1 MRSARPAPA
10 PSAGAPPP
18 AGFGS
23 LTATQRR
30 LGRDWRLA
38 AVFLAPTAV
47 LVGGLVLVP
56 IAWSVVTST
65 MERHGQE
72 SVFVGLANYL
82 ALADDEQFR
91 TGVVN
96 SFVFTAYAEVF
107 KVVLGLSAA
116 LLLHQLRRGRAV
128 LAGLLLLPW
137 VVPTVVTAFSW
148 QSLLDP
154 IFGSVNLLL
163 TESGIGPLLA
173 KAHLV
178 DSWPAG
184 WLSEASL
191 AMPSVILVN
200 VWKGVPFFTV
210 AFLAGLKA
218 IPADLYEAATV
229 DGASPWQ
236 RFVHVTLPGLRH
248 VITVTV
254 TLSSIWTFNNFDL
267 IWLLTQGGPGDATAP
282 YVLVAYSKAILQL
295 QYGAGA
301 AVTLVMLPVIGGL
314 VYFLVR
320 LLHRDVGA
328 APTRRVRRAR
338 RASRA
343 PGGQRTA
350 AGGRRAW
357 TTARAWLAGRARTAR
372 KAGPWVVAATV
383 TALLAWVSPH
393 IIWKAALVLGVIL
406 LIAVAVGR
414 VVSAFQTRGRR
425 QASSLVSGLA
435 SGLALVGLLVFVLV
449 PLYWIAVTAFKS
461 EGQIVMR
468 TNDLWPTPWTLQQFT
483 DLFATKPFGR
493 WYVNTLLVSLASTV
507 VALVCAAL
515 AGYALARLRFRGAQG
530 FTVTVLITYVM
541 PGALLFIPLYQL
553 LIEVRLTDSLWSLVV
568 TYPTFTLPFA
578 TWLLTGYFSSIPV
591 DLEEAA
597 LVDGCTRLQAFR
609 RVMLPLAKPGLLAVA
624 LFTLTNAWNE
634 FLFAFVFITKDE
646 YKTLPVGMQSMITG
660 DVVPQGQL
668 AAASLLVSIPVV
680 IMYAFGQRFLTEGLT
695 AGAVKG

>member
-1 MRSARPAPA
+1 MSSVRPARVPTA
-10 PSAGAPPP
+10 ARKTPPSGP
-18 AGFGS
+18 GS

-38 AVFLAPTAV
+38 ALFLAPMAV

-56 IAWSVVTST
+56 IARSIITST
-65 MERHGQE
+65 TERHGQE
-72 SVFVGLANYL
+72 SVFVGADNYL
-82 ALADDEQFR
+82 ALIGDDQFH

-96 SFVFTAYAEVF
+96 SFVFTAYAEIF
-107 KVVLGLSAA
+107 KVVLGLAAA
-116 LLLHQLRRGRAV
+116 LLLHHRRRGRAV
-128 LAGLLLLPW
+128 LAGLLLVPW

-148 QSLLDP
+148 RALLDP
-154 IFGSVNLLL
+154 IFGSVNTLL
-163 TESGIGPLLA
+163 TSTGIGPLLVDL
-173 KAHLV
+173 HLV

-184 WLSEASL
+184 WLSDPEL

-210 AFLAGLKA
+210 CFLAGLKA
-218 IPADLYEAATV
+218 IPTDLYEAATI
-229 DGASPWQ
+229 DGASSWQ
-236 RFVHVTLPGLRH
+236 RFANVTLPGLRH

-267 IWLLTQGGPGDATAP
+267 VWLLTQGGPGDVTAP

-314 VYFLVR
+314 VFVLVR
-320 LLHRDVGA
+320 LLRQDSGA
-328 APTRRVRRAR
+328 RLPRAR
-338 RASRA
+338 RAARWVGTRWA
-343 PGGQRTA
+343 PTA
-350 AGGRRAW
+350 RRA
-357 TTARAWLAGRARTAR
+357 L
-372 KAGPWVVAATV
+372 PWVITAVV
-383 TALLAWVSPH
+383 TGLLFWASPQ
-393 IIWKAALVLGVIL
+393 IFWKAAVVLGVIL
-406 LIAVAVGR
+406 LVAAAVGR
-414 VVSAFQTRGRR
+414 VVSALNSRGGRR
-425 QASSLVSGLA
+425 SSSVVSGLGSWVA
-435 SGLALVGLLVFVLV
+435 LAGLLFFVLG

-461 EGQIVMR
+461 EGQVVMR
-468 TNDLWPTPWTLQQFT
+468 TDDLWPTPWTMEQFSA
-483 DLFATKPFGR
+483 LFANQPFGR
-493 WYVNTLLVSLASTV
+493 WYLNTILVSAASTA

-530 FTVTVLITYVM
+530 FTVTVLLTYVM
-541 PGALLFIPLYQL
+541 PGALLFIPLYQM
-553 LIEVRLTDSLWSLVV
+553 LIGARLTDSLWSLVV

-578 TWLLTGYFSSIPV
+578 TWLLVGYFSSIPV
-591 DLEEAA
+591 ELEEAA
-597 LVDGCTRLQAFR
+597 LVDGCTRLQAFG
-609 RVMLPLAKPGLLAVA
+609 RVVLPLAKPGLLAVA

-646 YKTLPVGMQSMITG
+646 YKTLPVGMQSMIAG

-680 IMYAFGQRFLTEGLT
+680 IMYALGQRFLTEGLT

>member
-1 MRSARPAPA
+1 VRSVRPAPA
-10 PSAGAPPP
+10 PVTRASSPPGP
-18 AGFGS
+18 GS

-38 AVFLAPTAV
+38 ALFLAPTAV
-47 LVGGLVLVP
+47 LVGALVLVP
-56 IAWSVVTST
+56 IARSIVTST
-65 MERHGQE
+65 TERHGQD
-72 SVFVGLANYL
+72 SVFVGLGNYI
-82 ALADDEQFR
+82 ALAGDEQFR

-116 LLLHQLRRGRAV
+116 LLLHRLRRGRAL
-128 LAGLLLLPW
+128 LAGLLLVPW

-148 QSLLDP
+148 RSLLDP
-154 IFGSVNLLL
+154 IFGSVNTLL
-163 TESGIGPLLA
+163 TDSGIGPLLA
-173 KAHLV
+173 TAHLV

-184 WLSEASL
+184 WLSDESL

-200 VWKGVPFFTV
+200 VWKGVPFFTIC
-210 AFLAGLKA
+210 FLAGLKA
-218 IPADLYEAATV
+218 IPADQYEAATI

-267 IWLLTQGGPGDATAP
+267 IWLLTQGGPGDVTAP

-301 AVTLVMLPVIGGL
+301 AVTLVILPVIGAL
-314 VYFLVR
+314 MFVLVR
-320 LLHRDVGA
+320 LLRQDAGTK
-328 APTRRVRRAR
+328 PPRRT
-338 RASRA
+338 
-343 PGGQRTA
+343 RTA
-350 AGGRRAW
+350 RWIG
-357 TTARAWLAGRARTAR
+357 TARWAGTAR
-372 KAGPWVVAATV
+372 KALPWVVAAAV
-383 TALLAWVSPH
+383 AALLAWASPQ
-393 IIWKAALVLGVIL
+393 IFWKAAVVLGVIL
-406 LIAVAVGR
+406 LVAAAVGR
-414 VVSAFQTRGRR
+414 VVSAFQARGGRR
-425 QASSLVSGLA
+425 ASSLVSGLG
-435 SGLALVGLLVFVLV
+435 SGVALAGLLAFALG

-461 EGQIVMR
+461 ESQVVTR
-468 TNDLWPTPWTLQQFT
+468 DHDLWPTPWTLEQF
-483 DLFATKPFGR
+483 DALFTNQPFGR
-493 WYVNTLLVSLASTV
+493 WYLNTVLVSAASTA
-507 VALVCAAL
+507 VALACAVL
-515 AGYALARLRFRGAQG
+515 GGYALARLRFRGAQG
-530 FTVTVLITYVM
+530 FTVTVLLTYVM

-553 LIEVRLTDSLWSLVV
+553 LIGVRLTDSLWSLVL

-578 TWLLTGYFSSIPV
+578 TWLLTGYFASIPV
-591 DLEEAA
+591 DLDESA
-597 LVDGCTRLQAFR
+597 LVDGCTRIQAFR
-609 RVMLPLAKPGLLAVA
+609 RVVLPLAKPGLLAVA

-646 YKTLPVGMQSMITG
+646 YKTLPVGMQSMIAG

>member
-1 MRSARPAPA
+1 MTSVRPAPTPASGASPRPRPGPRTA
-10 PSAGAPPP
+10 PG
-18 AGFGS
+18 
-23 LTATQRR
+23 RR

-38 AVFLAPTAV
+38 ATFLAPTAV
-47 LVGGLVLVP
+47 LVGVLVLLP

-65 MERHGQE
+65 TERHGQD

-82 ALADDEQFR
+82 ALTDDEQFH

-116 LLLHQLRRGRAV
+116 LLLHHRRRGRAV

-148 QSLLDP
+148 RALLDP
-154 IFGSVNLLL
+154 IFGSVNTLL
-163 TESGIGPLLA
+163 TESGIGPLLVR
-173 KAHLV
+173 AHLV

-184 WLSEASL
+184 WLSEAAL
-191 AMPSVILVN
+191 AMPSVIGVN

-218 IPADLYEAATV
+218 IPTELYEAATV
-229 DGASPWQ
+229 DGASPWR
-236 RFVHVTLPGLRH
+236 RFLHVTLPGLRH

-301 AVTLVMLPVIGGL
+301 AVTLVMLPVIGVL
-314 VYFLVR
+314 VFLLVR
-320 LLHRDVGA
+320 LLRRDSGV
-328 APTRRVRRAR
+328 APPRRAR
-338 RASRA
+338 KPRPARSPRTTRTV
-343 PGGQRTA
+343 RTA
-350 AGGRRAW
+350 
-357 TTARAWLAGRARTAR
+357 L
-372 KAGPWVVAATV
+372 PWAVAAATA
-383 TALLAWVSPH
+383 ALLAWASPH
-393 IIWKAALVLGVIL
+393 IFWKAAVLLGVFL
-406 LIAVAVGR
+406 LIAAAVGR
-414 VVSAFQTRGRR
+414 VVSALGARGSRR
-425 QASSLVSGLA
+425 ASSLVSGLA
-435 SGLALVGLLVFVLV
+435 SWVALAGLLVFVLA
-449 PLYWIAVTAFKS
+449 PLYWIFVTAFKS
-461 EGQIVMR
+461 DGQIVLHAR
-468 TNDLWPTPWTLQQFT
+468 DLWPTPWTTQQFV

-493 WYVNTLLVSLASTV
+493 WYLNTVLVSVASTV

-530 FTVTVLITYVM
+530 FTVTVLVTYVM

-553 LIEVRLTDSLWSLVV
+553 LIGMRLTDSLWSLVV

-578 TWLLTGYFSSIPV
+578 TWLLAGYFASIPIE
-591 DLEEAA
+591 LEEAA

-609 RVMLPLAKPGLLAVA
+609 RVVLPLAKPGLLAVG

-680 IMYAFGQRFLTEGLT
+680 LMYAFGQRFLTEGLT

>member
-1 MRSARPAPA
+1 MSSVRTAPVPAAAASPL
-10 PSAGAPPP
+10 PGR
-18 AGFGS
+18 GS
-23 LTATQRR
+23 LTPTQRR

-38 AVFLAPTAV
+38 ALFLAPTAV

-56 IAWSVVTST
+56 IARSVFTST
-65 MERHGQE
+65 TERHGPD
-72 SVFVGLANYL
+72 SVFVGLDNYI
-82 ALADDEQFR
+82 ALAGDEQFR
-91 TGVVN
+91 TGVEN

-107 KVVLGLSAA
+107 KVVLGLAAA
-116 LLLHQLRRGRAV
+116 LLLHHRRRGRAV

-148 QSLLDP
+148 RSLLDP
-154 IFGSVNLLL
+154 IFGSVNALL

-173 KAHLV
+173 GAHLV

-184 WLSEASL
+184 WLSDPSL

-210 AFLAGLKA
+210 TFLAGLKA
-218 IPADLYEAATV
+218 IPADLYEAATI
-229 DGASPWQ
+229 DGASSLR

-314 VYFLVR
+314 VFVLVR
-320 LLHRDVGA
+320 SMRRDAGA
-328 APTRRVRRAR
+328 APRR
-338 RASRA
+338 
-343 PGGQRTA
+343 P
-350 AGGRRAW
+350 AGK
-357 TTARAWLAGRARTAR
+357 LR
-372 KAGPWVVAATV
+372 KARPWVIAGAV
-383 TALLAWVSPH
+383 ALLLLWASPQ
-393 IIWKAALVLGVIL
+393 IFWKAAVVLGGIL
-406 LIAVAVGR
+406 LIALAVGR
-414 VVSAFQTRGRR
+414 VVSALPTRGHRR
-425 QASSLVSGLA
+425 ASSLVSNLGSGVALA
-435 SGLALVGLLVFVLV
+435 GLLAFGLG

-461 EGQIVMR
+461 EDQIVMHYS
-468 TNDLWPTPWTLQQFT
+468 DLWPTPWTLQQFT
-483 DLFATKPFGR
+483 DLFANQPFGR
-493 WYVNTLLVSLASTV
+493 WYVNTIVVSLASTT

-530 FTVTVLITYVM
+530 FTVTVLLTYVM

-553 LIEVRLTDSLWSLVV
+553 LIGVRLTDSLWSLVL

-591 DLEEAA
+591 ELEEAA
-597 LVDGCTRLQAFR
+597 LVDGCSRIQAFR

-646 YKTLPVGMQSMITG
+646 YKTLPVGMQSMIAG

-680 IMYAFGQRFLTEGLT
+680 LMYAFGQRFLTDGLT

>member
-1 MRSARPAPA
+1 VRSAR
-10 PSAGAPPP
+10 SAQVPVVRESPPP
-18 AGFGS
+18 GPGS

-38 AVFLAPTAV
+38 ALFLAPTAV
-47 LVGGLVLVP
+47 LVGVLVLVP
-56 IAWSVVTST
+56 IARSVVTST
-65 MERHGQE
+65 TERHGSD
-72 SVFVGLANYL
+72 SVFVGLGNYL
-82 ALADDEQFR
+82 ALAGDDQFR

-116 LLLHQLRRGRAV
+116 LLLHHRRRGRAL
-128 LAGLLLLPW
+128 LAGLLLVPW

-148 QSLLDP
+148 RALLDP
-154 IFGSVNLLL
+154 IFGSVNTLL

-173 KAHLV
+173 SAHLV

-184 WLSEASL
+184 WLSDASL

-210 AFLAGLKA
+210 CFLAGLKA
-218 IPADLYEAATV
+218 IPADQYEAATI
-229 DGASPWQ
+229 DGASSWR

-267 IWLLTQGGPGDATAP
+267 IWLLTQGGPGDVTAP

-301 AVTLVMLPVIGGL
+301 AVTLVMLPVIGAL
-314 VYFLVR
+314 VFFLVR
-320 LLHRDVGA
+320 LLRQDNGTG
-328 APTRRVRRAR
+328 PPR
-338 RASRA
+338 
-343 PGGQRTA
+343 
-350 AGGRRAW
+350 
-357 TTARAWLAGRARTAR
+357 RARTAR
-372 KAGPWVVAATV
+372 WTGPARRALPWAVAAAVTV
-383 TALLAWVSPH
+383 LLFWASPQ
-393 IIWKAALVLGVIL
+393 IFWKAAVVLGVIL
-406 LIAVAVGR
+406 LIAAAVGR
-414 VVSAFQTRGRR
+414 VVSAFQARGGRR
-425 QASSLVSGLA
+425 ASSVVSGLG
-435 SGLALVGLLVFVLV
+435 SGVAMAGLLVFVLG
-449 PLYWIAVTAFKS
+449 PMYWIAVTAFKS
-461 EGQIVMR
+461 EDQVVMR
-468 TNDLWPTPWTLQQFT
+468 DHDLWPTPWTLEQFGA
-483 DLFATKPFGR
+483 LFTNQPFGR
-493 WYVNTLLVSLASTV
+493 WYLNTVLVSAASTA
-507 VALVCAAL
+507 VALACAVL
-515 AGYALARLRFRGAQG
+515 GGYALARLRFRGAHG
-530 FTVTVLITYVM
+530 FTVTVLLTYVM

-553 LIEVRLTDSLWSLVV
+553 LIGVRLTDSLWSLVV

-578 TWLLTGYFSSIPV
+578 TWLLAGYFASIPIE
-591 DLEEAA
+591 LEEAA
-597 LVDGCTRLQAFR
+597 LVDGCSRVQAFR
-609 RVMLPLAKPGLLAVA
+609 RVVLPLAKPGLLAVA

-646 YKTLPVGMQSMITG
+646 YKTLPVGMQSMIAG

-680 IMYAFGQRFLTEGLT
+680 VMYAFGQRFLTEGLT

>member
-1 MRSARPAPA
+1 MTSVRPAPA
-10 PSAGAPPP
+10 PASGGSPRRKPGARP
-18 AGFGS
+18 A
-23 LTATQRR
+23 TRRR

-38 AVFLAPTAV
+38 ALFLAPTAV
-47 LVGGLVLVP
+47 LVGVLVLVP
-56 IAWSVVTST
+56 IGWAVVTST
-65 MERHGQE
+65 TERHGQH

-82 ALADDEQFR
+82 ALTDDEQFH

-107 KVVLGLSAA
+107 KVVLGLAAA
-116 LLLHQLRRGRAV
+116 LLLHHRRRGRAV

-148 QSLLDP
+148 RSLLDP

-163 TESGIGPLLA
+163 TESGIGPLLVD
-173 KAHLV
+173 AHLV

-191 AMPSVILVN
+191 AMPSVIMVN

-218 IPADLYEAATV
+218 IPTDLYEAATV
-229 DGASPWQ
+229 DGASAWR
-236 RFVHVTLPGLRH
+236 RFAHVTLPGLRH

-301 AVTLVMLPVIGGL
+301 AVTLVMLPVIGVL
-314 VYFLVR
+314 VYVLVR
-320 LLHRDVGA
+320 LLRRDA
-328 APTRRVRRAR
+328 DSAPARPAGPVRRAL
-338 RASRA
+338 
-343 PGGQRTA
+343 PWA
-350 AGGRRAW
+350 AAV
-357 TTARAWLAGRARTAR
+357 L
-372 KAGPWVVAATV
+372 V
-383 TALLAWVSPH
+383 TGALAWASPH
-393 IIWKAALVLGVIL
+393 ILWKAALVLGVVGL
-406 LIAVAVGR
+406 VAVAVGR
-414 VVSAFQTRGRR
+414 VLSALQSWGRR
-425 QASSLVSGLA
+425 RTSALMSGLA
-435 SGLALVGLLVFVLV
+435 SGIALAALLVFVLA
-449 PLYWIAVTAFKS
+449 PLYWIVVTAFKS
-461 EGQIVMR
+461 DGQIVVHEH
-468 TNDLWPTPWTLQQFT
+468 DLWPTPWTLQQFT
-483 DLFATKPFGR
+483 DLFTTKPFGR
-493 WYVNTLLVSLASTV
+493 WYLNTVLVSTASTV

-530 FTVTVLITYVM
+530 FTVTVLVTYVM

-553 LIEVRLTDSLWSLVV
+553 LIGARLTDSLWSLVV

-578 TWLLTGYFSSIPV
+578 TWLLAGYFASIPIE
-591 DLEEAA
+591 LEEAA
-597 LVDGCTRLQAFR
+597 LVDGCTRLQAFG
-609 RVMLPLAKPGLLAVA
+609 RVVLPLAKPGLLAVA

>member
-1 MRSARPAPA
+1 MTSVRPAPA
-10 PSAGAPPP
+10 PAAGASSPPG
-18 AGFGS
+18 AGS
-23 LTATQRR
+23 LTPTQRR

-38 AVFLAPTAV
+38 ALFLAPTAL
-47 LVGGLVLVP
+47 LVGGLVLLP
-56 IAWSVVTST
+56 IAWSFVTST
-65 MERHGQE
+65 TERHGQQ
-72 SVFVGLANYL
+72 SVFVGLANYV
-82 ALADDEQFR
+82 ALFGDDQFR
-91 TGVVN
+91 TGVIN

-116 LLLHQLRRGRAV
+116 LLLHNLRRGRAV

-148 QSLLDP
+148 RSLLDP

-178 DSWPAG
+178 DTWPAG

-191 AMPSVILVN
+191 AMPSVIMVN

-229 DGASPWQ
+229 DGASSWQ
-236 RFVHVTLPGLRH
+236 RFLHVTLPGLRH

-301 AVTLVMLPVIGGL
+301 AVTLVMMPVVGVL
-314 VYFLVR
+314 VFFLVR
-320 LLHRDVGA
+320 LLRRDVV
-328 APTRRVRRAR
+328 T
-338 RASRA
+338 ASPR
-343 PGGQRTA
+343 
-350 AGGRRAW
+350 
-357 TTARAWLAGRARTAR
+357 RARTAR
-372 KAGPWVVAATV
+372 QVRQARKALPWAVALVLTG
-383 TALLAWVSPH
+383 LLAWASPH
-393 IIWKAALVLGVIL
+393 IVWKAALVLGVIL
-406 LIAVAVGR
+406 LVAAAVGR
-414 VVSAFQTRGRR
+414 VVSALRSWGRR
-425 QASSLVSGLA
+425 RASSVTSKLA
-435 SGLALVGLLVFVLV
+435 SGVALAALLVFVLV
-449 PLYWIAVTAFKS
+449 PLYWIVVTAFKS

-468 TNDLWPTPWTLQQFT
+468 TSDLWPTPWTLQQFT

-493 WYVNTLLVSLASTV
+493 WYLNTVLVSAASTA

-530 FTVTVLITYVM
+530 FTVTVLVTYVM

-553 LIEVRLTDSLWSLVV
+553 LIGVRLTDSLWSLVV

-578 TWLLTGYFSSIPV
+578 TWLLAGYFSSIPIE
-591 DLEEAA
+591 LEEAA
-597 LVDGCTRLQAFR
+597 LVDGCTRLQAFG
-609 RVMLPLAKPGLLAVA
+609 RVVLPLAKPGLLAVA

-646 YKTLPVGMQSMITG
+646 YKTLPVGMQSMIAG

>member
-1 MRSARPAPA
+1 VTTVRPAPA
-10 PSAGAPPP
+10 PATGASSPPGP
-18 AGFGS
+18 GS

-38 AVFLAPTAV
+38 ALFLAPTAV

-56 IAWSVVTST
+56 IVQSIVTST
-65 MERHGQE
+65 TERHGQD
-72 SVFVGLANYL
+72 SLFVGLDNYI
-82 ALADDEQFR
+82 ALASDEQFR

-107 KVVLGLSAA
+107 KVVLGLAAA
-116 LLLHQLRRGRAV
+116 LLLHHRRRGRAV
-128 LAGLLLLPW
+128 LAGLLLVPW

-148 QSLLDP
+148 RSLLDP
-154 IFGSVNLLL
+154 IFGSVNILL
-163 TESGIGPLLA
+163 TGSGIGPLLA
-173 KAHLV
+173 KLHLV
-178 DSWPAG
+178 DTWPAG
-184 WLSEASL
+184 WLSDASL

-200 VWKGVPFFTV
+200 VWKGVPFFAV

-218 IPADLYEAATV
+218 IPADRYEAAIV
-229 DGASPWQ
+229 DGASSWQ

-282 YVLVAYSKAILQL
+282 FVLVAYSKAILQL

-301 AVTLVMLPVIGGL
+301 AVTLVMLPVIGAL
-314 VYFLVR
+314 VFVLVR
-320 LLHRDVGA
+320 LLRQDAGA
-328 APTRRVRRAR
+328 EPPR
-338 RASRA
+338 
-343 PGGQRTA
+343 
-350 AGGRRAW
+350 
-357 TTARAWLAGRARTAR
+357 RARTAR
-372 KAGPWVVAATV
+372 KALPWVVAAAV
-383 TALLAWVSPH
+383 TCVLAWASPH
-393 IIWKAALVLGVIL
+393 IFWKAAVVLGA
-406 LIAVAVGR
+406 IALVATAVGR
-414 VVSAFQTRGRR
+414 VISAFRAGGRR
-425 QASSLVSGLA
+425 RTSSLLSRLA
-435 SGLALVGLLVFVLV
+435 SGVALAALLAFALV

-461 EGQIVMR
+461 EAQIVMR
-468 TNDLWPTPWTLQQFT
+468 ANDLWPTPWTLQQFG
-483 DLFATKPFGR
+483 DLFTTKPFGR
-493 WYVNTLLVSLASTV
+493 WYLNTVLVSLASTAA
-507 VALVCAAL
+507 ALVCATL
-515 AGYALARLRFRGAQG
+515 AGYALARLRFRGAQS
-530 FTVTVLITYVM
+530 FTVTVLLTYVM

-553 LIEVRLTDSLWSLVV
+553 LIGVRLTDSLWSLVV

-578 TWLLTGYFSSIPV
+578 TWLLTGYFSSMPV
-591 DLEEAA
+591 ELEEAA
-597 LVDGCTRLQAFR
+597 LVDGCSRVQALR
-609 RVMLPLAKPGLLAVA
+609 RVVLPLARPGLLAVA

-680 IMYAFGQRFLTEGLT
+680 VMYALGQRFLTEGLT

>member
-1 MRSARPAPA
+1 MTSVRPAPA
-10 PSAGAPPP
+10 PATKVSSPP
-18 AGFGS
+18 GHGTLS
-23 LTATQRR
+23 TTQRR

-38 AVFLAPTAV
+38 ALFLAPTAV

-56 IAWSVVTST
+56 IAWSIVTST
-65 MERHGQE
+65 TERHGQQ
-72 SVFVGLANYL
+72 SVFVGLANYVTL
-82 ALADDEQFR
+82 ASDDQFR

-116 LLLHQLRRGRAV
+116 LLLHHLRRGRAV

-148 QSLLDP
+148 RSLLDP
-154 IFGSVNLLL
+154 IFGSVNMLL

-178 DSWPAG
+178 DTWPAG

-229 DGASPWQ
+229 DGASSLQ
-236 RFVHVTLPGLRH
+236 RFRHVTLPGLRH

-267 IWLLTQGGPGDATAP
+267 IWLLTQGGPGNATAP

-301 AVTLVMLPVIGGL
+301 AVTLVMLPVIGVL
-314 VYFLVR
+314 VFVLVR
-320 LLHRDVGA
+320 LLRRDAGNGL
-328 APTRRVRRAR
+328 PRRVR
-338 RASRA
+338 
-343 PGGQRTA
+343 TA
-350 AGGRRAW
+350 WKAEK
-357 TTARAWLAGRARTAR
+357 AR
-372 KAGPWVVAATV
+372 KALPWVVALVLTG
-383 TALLAWVSPH
+383 LLAWASPH
-393 IIWKAALVLGVIL
+393 IVWKAAVVLGVIL
-406 LIAVAVGR
+406 LIAAAVGR
-414 VVSAFQTRGRR
+414 VVSALQTWGRR
-425 QASSLVSGLA
+425 RASSVASRLA
-435 SGLALVGLLVFVLV
+435 SGVALAGLLLFVLA

-468 TNDLWPTPWTLQQFT
+468 EHDLWPTPWTLQQFT

-493 WYVNTLLVSLASTV
+493 WYLNTVLVSAASTA

-515 AGYALARLRFRGAQG
+515 AGYALARLRFRGAQS

-553 LIEVRLTDSLWSLVV
+553 LIGMRLTDSLWSLVV

-578 TWLLTGYFSSIPV
+578 TWLLVGYFSSIPIE
-591 DLEEAA
+591 LEEAA
-597 LVDGCTRLQAFR
+597 LVDGCTRLQAFG
-609 RVMLPLAKPGLLAVA
+609 RVVLPLAKPGLLAVA